1 MKFYDRVTEIERVE
15 EFVKIT
21 GKKGSRILVITGRR
35 RIGKTRLAIESLK
48 NTNHLY
54 FFTKKKRI
62 PQLIEE
68 WSQEIKRNLGNIFYG
83 KFDTLEE
90 FLLFLMEYSRNNPIT
105 YIFDEIQNL
114 LFSDPSAFGTFQKI
128 YDLNKETSNA
138 LLVFLG
144 SSMSLMNK
152 IFKNQK
158 EPLFGR
164 ASDIML
170 LSYLPVAAQEQ
181 ILKDHGLFSGENLL
195 HLYSVFG
202 GIPKYIE
209 ELVDI
214 EADSFKDAFKRLFTT
229 RDFFWEEGENLL
241 KEEFGKEYSSYY
253 SILSAVSRGRRRMN
267 EIEQY
272 SGIKDA
278 GPYLKNLENIYNLTE
293 RRLPVTSK
301 SSKER
306 NNRYFIK
313 DNFLAFW
320 FRFIEPRKNLKELKQ
335 EDLAFE
341 DIWTQLPVF
350 EGRKLEDMLTRQ
362 IVEENPLNM
371 RFSKAGKY
379 WDRKGEVEIDALF
392 IDEAGK
398 QVYLFEVKRNKG
410 KINRKQME
418 ELRNKALGIPEL
430 NGFDIHMGK
439 AYIEPSGLK
448 MELDKKDDKK
458 D

>member
-21 GKKGSRILVITGRR
+21 GKKAPGFSLSLVDG
-35 RIGKTRLAIESLK
+35 ESVKPALPLRALK
-48 NTNHLY
+48 IPTTSIFLP
-54 FFTKKKRI
+54 KKRI

-229 RDFFWEEGENLL
+229 RDFF
-241 KEEFGKEYSSYY
+241 GKRAKIYSKRSSGR
-253 SILSAVSRGRRRMN
+253 SIRLIIPYFRRCP
-267 EIEQY
+267 
-272 SGIKDA
+272 GD
-278 GPYLKNLENIYNLTE
+278 G
-293 RRLPVTSK
+293 
-301 SSKER
+301 
-306 NNRYFIK
+306 
-313 DNFLAFW
+313 
-320 FRFIEPRKNLKELKQ
+320 
-335 EDLAFE
+335 
-341 DIWTQLPVF
+341 
-350 EGRKLEDMLTRQ
+350 G
-362 IVEENPLNM
+362 
-371 RFSKAGKY
+371 G
-379 WDRKGEVEIDALF
+379 
-392 IDEAGK
+392 
-398 QVYLFEVKRNKG
+398 
-410 KINRKQME
+410 
-418 ELRNKALGIPEL
+418 
-430 NGFDIHMGK
+430 
-439 AYIEPSGLK
+439 
-448 MELDKKDDKK
+448 
-458 D
+458 